1 MIKTT
6 SLLLTAVA
14 AFTDSTTFV
23 GADKLFSAHVTGN
36 FIVLAYDIIHGAD
49 ANEWSKLLAF
59 PVFFG
64 AVMVAGRIAN
74 RSSGAVLGEGQADA
88 TAGRGGAGVGG
99 VAEGAGVRPVAEGS
113 GVGGVAGG
121 SGVHPVAEGS
131 GVGGVAEGAGGRAVS
146 DVGDRLLRIEGV
158 LLLLAG
164 LAAVGMW
171 WGHFS
176 QVWLLVL
183 ISMTI
188 VVAMAFQNA
197 FGRLYVKRV
206 YGPTTVMTGNVTSA
220 ALDIAAL
227 LLDRKAHPEKIV
239 PLRHNLAMIL
249 VFLLGCFAGASC
261 AYFLGLAAVI
271 APGIFVLLL
280 IKKTL

>member
-14 AFTDSTTFV
+14 SFTDSATFV

-59 PVFFG
+59 PVFFA

-74 RSSGAVLGEGQADA
+74 RKTGAVLGEGQADA
-88 TAGRGGAGVGG
+88 L
-99 VAEGAGVRPVAEGS
+99 
-113 GVGGVAGG
+113 VAGG
-121 SGVHPVAEGS
+121 GLGGPGVR
-131 GVGGVAEGAGGRAVS
+131 GGGDG
-146 DVGDRLLRIEGV
+146 GDRLLRIEGF

-164 LAAVGMW
+164 LVAAGMR
-171 WGHFS
+171 WGHFGH
-176 QVWLLVL
+176 VWLLVL
-183 ISMTI
+183 VSMTI

-227 LLDRKAHPEKIV
+227 LLDRKAHPEKLD

-249 VFLLGCFAGASC
+249 VFLAGCFAGASC
-261 AYFLGLAAVI
+261 AYFLGLVAVV
-271 APGIFVLLL
+271 APGVLVLAYGL
-280 IKKTL
+280 GTRHFA

>member
-14 AFTDSTTFV
+14 AFTDSATFV

-49 ANEWSKLLAF
+49 VNEWSKLLAF

-88 TAGRGGAGVGG
+88 LAGRGGVG
-99 VAEGAGVRPVAEGS
+99 GS
-113 GVGGVAGG
+113 GVGPVVGGSGVGLVAGG
-121 SGVHPVAEGS
+121 SGA
-131 GVGGVAEGAGGRAVS
+131 RAVS
-146 DVGDRLLRIEGV
+146 DGGDRLLRIEGV

-183 ISMTI
+183 ISMII

-249 VFLLGCFAGASC
+249 VFLLGCFAGATC

-271 APGIFVLLL
+271 APGVFVLLFL
-280 IKKTL
+280 ARSSVVAARSSVVA

>member
-88 TAGRGGAGVGG
+88 TAGRGGAGGSGVG
-99 VAEGAGVRPVAEGS
+99 PVAEGS
-113 GVGGVAGG
+113 G
-121 SGVHPVAEGS
+121 
-131 GVGGVAEGAGGRAVS
+131 GRAVS
-146 DVGDRLLRIEGV
+146 DAEAGGSGARAVSDGGDRLLRIEGV

-164 LAAVGMW
+164 LAAVGRW

>member
-14 AFTDSTTFV
+14 SFTDSATFV

-59 PVFFG
+59 PVFFA

-74 RSSGAVLGEGQADA
+74 RKTGAVLGEGQADA
-88 TAGRGGAGVGG
+88 LAA
-99 VAEGAGVRPVAEGS
+99 
-113 GVGGVAGG
+113 GGVAGG
-121 SGVHPVAEGS
+121 SGVRGVSDGS
-131 GVGGVAEGAGGRAVS
+131 GAGGEA
-146 DVGDRLLRIEGV
+146 DGGDRLLRIEGF

-164 LAAVGMW
+164 LVAAGMR
-171 WGHFS
+171 WGHFGH
-176 QVWLLVL
+176 VWLLVL
-183 ISMTI
+183 VSMTI

-227 LLDRKAHPEKIV
+227 LLDRKAHPEKLD

-249 VFLLGCFAGASC
+249 VFLAGCFAGASC
-261 AYFLGLAAVI
+261 AYFLGLVAVV
-271 APGIFVLLL
+271 APGVSLLAYGL
-280 IKKTL
+280 GTRHFA

>member
-1 MIKTT
+1 MGARFGPPFMIKTT

-14 AFTDSTTFV
+14 AFTDSATFV

-88 TAGRGGAGVGG
+88 LAGRGGVGVGRG
-99 VAEGAGVRPVAEGS
+99 AEGS
-113 GVGGVAGG
+113 
-121 SGVHPVAEGS
+121 
-131 GVGGVAEGAGGRAVS
+131 GGRAVS
-146 DVGDRLLRIEGV
+146 DGGDRLLRIEGV

-183 ISMTI
+183 VSMTI

-271 APGIFVLLL
+271 APGMFVLLFL
-280 IKKTL
+280 ARTSVGAVRS